1 MGGMRNAVGRLRMTV
16 VTMRNWKDDIDL
28 DCTLRDIY
36 ANRLKMSPITEDQL
50 SELLEMG
57 LAEVVDDQVKL
68 TERGYRKIA

>member
-1 MGGMRNAVGRLRMTV
+1 MTV

-28 DCTLRDIY
+28 DWTLRDIC

>member
-28 DCTLRDIY
+28 DWTLRDIY

>member
-28 DCTLRDIY
+28 DWTLRDIY

-50 SELLEMG
+50 SELIEMG